1 MTEVL
6 WTCENSQTNLHRVC
20 DRKECFSN
28 KFCLY
33 SRVTSLEELQG
44 LILLEDFKNC
54 VPANIVVYLNE
65 QKVTSF
71 AKADEF
77 VLKHKNF
84 FSSGVTVKTQVGN
97 AENSVQHPTRSFK
110 GEMTRKSNGGVD
122 KRVCFFCINPNNL
135 IADCK
140 AWKQKSGTSKT
151 KNVAL
156 FESVLSSSLF
166 V

>member
-1 MTEVL
+1 M
-6 WTCENSQTNLHRVC
+6 
-20 DRKECFSN
+20 
-28 KFCLY
+28 
-33 SRVTSLEELQG
+33 
-44 LILLEDFKNC
+44 
-54 VPANIVVYLNE
+54 YLNE

-71 AKADEF
+71 ANAGVLADEF

-84 FSSGVTVKTQVGN
+84 SFHLFILFNFSSGVTVKTQVGN
-97 AENSVQHPTRSFK
+97 AENSVQRPTRSFK

-135 IADCK
+135 IVDCK